1 MHNLSRILF
10 IVIAVICLTGW
21 INSAV
26 ALLLGVALALTLGNP
41 FVEQS
46 RKGVKHLLKI
56 AVIGLGFGIQA
67 GEALSTSVDSLGI
80 TAITIVTTIALGWLL
95 IKLLKID
102 RHLGHLVS
110 SGTAICGGSAIA
122 AVAPIISAKNK
133 DITMAIAVV
142 FLLNAVGLLIFPT
155 IGAYLDLSQ
164 YQFGVWSAIAIH
176 DTSSVVGAALA
187 YGDEALKTATTVK
200 LARTLWII
208 PLAFVS
214 MFMFKSQDSKIKIP
228 WFIGGFIIAMLINSA
243 GWLPE
248 SVTGSITLVAKRLL
262 ILTLFLVG
270 SSLSLADIKKTGWR
284 PMLMAV
290 ILWVFISVLS
300 WFMVVYWT

>member
-1 MHNLSRILF
+1 MNMLSRALF
-10 IVIAVICLTGW
+10 VAIAIICLTGW
-21 INSAV
+21 INSAA
-26 ALLLGVALALTLGNP
+26 ALLLGVTRALPLGNP
-41 FVEQS
+41 FAEQS
-46 RKGVKHLLKI
+46 RVGVKHLLKI

-80 TAITIVTTIALGWLL
+80 TAITIVTTVLLGAILAKALNM
-95 IKLLKID
+95 D

-122 AVAPIISAKNK
+122 AVAPVINAQNK
-133 DITMAIAVV
+133 HITMAIAVV
-142 FLLNAVGLLIFPT
+142 FLLNALALLIFPA
-155 IGAYLDLSQ
+155 IGTYLGLSQ
-164 YQFGVWSAIAIH
+164 YEFGLWSAIAIH

-208 PLAFVS
+208 PLALVS
-214 MFMFKSQDSKIKIP
+214 MMMFKSRDNTIKIP
-228 WFIGGFIIAMLINSA
+228 WFIGGFIIAMLINTA
-243 GWLPE
+243 GWLPDN
-248 SVTGSITLVAKRLL
+248 VTGGITLVAKRLL

-270 SSLSLADIKKTGWR
+270 SSLSLADIKETGWR

-290 ILWVFISVLS
+290 ILWLFISVLS
-300 WFMVVYWT
+300 WLMVVNWA

>member
-1 MHNLSRILF
+1 MSVISRVLF
-10 IVIAVICLTGW
+10 VAIAIVCLTGW

-41 FVEQS
+41 FAEQS
-46 RKGVKHLLKI
+46 RIGVKHLLKI

-67 GEALSTSVDSLGI
+67 AEALSTSVDSLGI
-80 TAITIVTTIALGWLL
+80 TAITIVSTVLLGWLL
-95 IKLLKID
+95 TKALRMD

-122 AVAPIISAKNK
+122 AVAPVINAQNK
-133 DITMAIAVV
+133 HITMAIAVV
-142 FLLNAVGLLIFPT
+142 FLLNALALLIFPT

-208 PLAFVS
+208 PLALVS
-214 MFMFKSQDSKIKIP
+214 MMMFKSRDNTIKVP
-228 WFIGGFIIAMLINSA
+228 WFIGGFIVAMLINSA

-270 SSLSLADIKKTGWR
+270 SSLSLADIKETGWR

-290 ILWVFISVLS
+290 ILWLFISVLS
-300 WFMVVYWT
+300 WYMVVHWA

>member
-1 MHNLSRILF
+1 MQKLSQIIFILL
-10 IVIAVICLTGW
+10 VVICLSGW

-41 FVEQS
+41 FAEQS
-46 RKGVKHLLKI
+46 RSGVKHLLKI

-67 GEALSTSVDSLGI
+67 GEALSTSINSLGI
-80 TAITIVTTIALGWLL
+80 TAITIVTTVLLGWLL
-95 IKLLKID
+95 ANVLNMD
-102 RHLGHLVS
+102 RRLGHLVS

-122 AVAPIISAKNK
+122 AVAPVINAENK
-133 DITMAIAVV
+133 HITMAIAVV
-142 FLLNAVGLLIFPT
+142 FLLNAVALLIFPI
-155 IGAYLDLSQ
+155 IGGYLALSQ
-164 YQFGVWSAIAIH
+164 YEFGLWSAIAIH

-208 PLAFVS
+208 PLALVS
-214 MFMFKSQDSKIKIP
+214 MVMFKSSDNTIKVP

-248 SVTGSITLVAKRLL
+248 TVTGNMTLLAKRLL

-270 SSLSLADIKKTGWR
+270 SSLSLADIKETGWR
-284 PMLMAV
+284 PILMAV
-290 ILWVFISVLS
+290 ILWLFISVLS
-300 WFMVVYWT
+300 WYMVVFWV

>member
-1 MHNLSRILF
+1 MQTFSRVLF
-10 IVIAVICLTGW
+10 VVIALVCLTGW

-41 FVEQS
+41 YVEHS
-46 RKGVKHLLKI
+46 RSGVKHLLKI

-67 GEALSTSVDSLGI
+67 GEALTTSVDSLGI
-80 TAITIVTTIALGWLL
+80 TAMTIFTTVLLGWLL
-95 IKLLKID
+95 AKALKMD
-102 RHLGHLVS
+102 RRLGHLVS

-122 AVAPIISAKNK
+122 AVAPVINAQNK
-133 DITMAIAVV
+133 HITMAIAVV
-142 FLLNAVGLLIFPT
+142 FLLNAVALLIFPT

-208 PLAFVS
+208 PLALVS
-214 MFMFKSQDSKIKIP
+214 MVMFKSSDNKIKVP

-248 SVTGSITLVAKRLL
+248 TVTGGITLVAKRLL

-270 SSLSLADIKKTGWR
+270 SSLSLADIKETGWR

-290 ILWVFISVLS
+290 VLWLFISVLS
-300 WFMVVYWT
+300 WIMVVYWT

>member
-1 MHNLSRILF
+1 MA
-10 IVIAVICLTGW
+10 IVCLTGW
-21 INSAV
+21 INSAA

-41 FVEQS
+41 FAEQS
-46 RKGVKHLLKI
+46 RAGVKHLLKI

-80 TAITIVTTIALGWLL
+80 TAITIVTTVLLGAILAKALNM
-95 IKLLKID
+95 D

-122 AVAPIISAKNK
+122 AVAPVINAQNK
-133 DITMAIAVV
+133 HITMAIAVV
-142 FLLNAVGLLIFPT
+142 FLLNALALLIFPA
-155 IGAYLDLSQ
+155 IGAYLGLSQ
-164 YQFGVWSAIAIH
+164 YEFGLWSAIAIH

-208 PLAFVS
+208 PLALVS
-214 MFMFKSQDSKIKIP
+214 MMMFKSRDNTIKIP
-228 WFIGGFIIAMLINSA
+228 WFIGGFIIAMLINTA
-243 GWLPE
+243 GWFPDN
-248 SVTGSITLVAKRLL
+248 VTGGITLVAKRLL

-270 SSLSLADIKKTGWR
+270 SSLSLADIKETGWR

-290 ILWVFISVLS
+290 ILWLFISVLS
-300 WFMVVYWT
+300 WFMVVNWA

>member
-1 MHNLSRILF
+1 MA
-10 IVIAVICLTGW
+10 IVCLTGW
-21 INSAV
+21 INSAA

-41 FVEQS
+41 FAEQS
-46 RKGVKHLLKI
+46 RAGVKHLLKI

-80 TAITIVTTIALGWLL
+80 TAITIVTTVLLGAILAKVL
-95 IKLLKID
+95 NMD

-122 AVAPIISAKNK
+122 AVAPVINAQNK
-133 DITMAIAVV
+133 HITMAIAVV
-142 FLLNAVGLLIFPT
+142 FLLNALALLIFPA
-155 IGAYLDLSQ
+155 IGTYLGLSQ
-164 YQFGVWSAIAIH
+164 YEFGLWSAIAIH

-208 PLAFVS
+208 PLALVS
-214 MFMFKSQDSKIKIP
+214 MMMFKSRDNTIKIP
-228 WFIGGFIIAMLINSA
+228 WFIGGFIIAMLINTA
-243 GWLPE
+243 GWLPDN
-248 SVTGSITLVAKRLL
+248 VTGGITLVAKRLL

-270 SSLSLADIKKTGWR
+270 SSLSLADIKETGWR
-284 PMLMAV
+284 PILMAV
-290 ILWVFISVLS
+290 ILWLFISVLS
-300 WFMVVYWT
+300 WFMVVNWA

>member
-1 MHNLSRILF
+1 MQNLSRIIFVVVAL
-10 IVIAVICLTGW
+10 ICLTGW
-21 INSAV
+21 INSAA
-26 ALLLGVALALTLGNP
+26 ALLLGVALALTIGNP
-41 FVEQS
+41 FAEQS
-46 RKGVKHLLKI
+46 RVGVKHLLKI

-80 TAITIVTTIALGWLL
+80 TAITIVTTVLLGWLL
-95 IKLLKID
+95 AKALHMD
-102 RHLGHLVS
+102 RRLGHLVS

-122 AVAPIISAKNK
+122 AVAPVINAQNK
-133 DITMAIAVV
+133 HITMAIAVV
-142 FLLNAVGLLIFPT
+142 FLLNALALLIFPT

-164 YQFGVWSAIAIH
+164 YEFGLWSAIAIH

-208 PLAFVS
+208 PLALVS
-214 MFMFKSQDSKIKIP
+214 MLMFKSHDNKIKIP

-248 SVTGSITLVAKRLL
+248 TVTGNITLVAKRLL

-270 SSLSLADIKKTGWR
+270 SSLSLADIKETGWR

-290 ILWVFISVLS
+290 ILWLFISVLS
-300 WFMVVYWT
+300 WYMVVYWA

>member
-1 MHNLSRILF
+1 MQNLSRIIF
-10 IVIAVICLTGW
+10 IAVAVISLTGW
-21 INSAV
+21 INSAA
-26 ALLLGVALALTLGNP
+26 ALLLGVSLALTLGNP
-41 FVEQS
+41 FAEQS
-46 RKGVKHLLKI
+46 RVGVKHLLKI

-67 GEALSTSVDSLGI
+67 GEALTTSMDSLGI
-80 TAITIVTTIALGWLL
+80 TALTIVTTILLGWLL
-95 IKLLKID
+95 TKALHMD

-122 AVAPIISAKNK
+122 AVAPVINAQNK
-133 DITMAIAVV
+133 HITMAIAVV
-142 FLLNAVGLLIFPT
+142 FLLNALALLIFPT
-155 IGAYLDLSQ
+155 LGAYLNLSQ
-164 YQFGVWSAIAIH
+164 YEFGLWSAIAIH

-208 PLAFVS
+208 PLALVS
-214 MFMFKSQDSKIKIP
+214 MLMFKSHDNKIKVP
-228 WFIGGFIIAMLINSA
+228 WFIGGFILAVLVNSA

-248 SVTGSITLVAKRLL
+248 SVTGNITLVAKRLL

-270 SSLSLADIKKTGWR
+270 SSLALADIKETGWR

-290 ILWVFISVLS
+290 ILWLFISVLS
-300 WFMVVYWT
+300 YYMVVTWV

>member
-1 MHNLSRILF
+1 MLNVSRVLF
-10 IVIAVICLTGW
+10 IGIAVICLTGW
-21 INSAV
+21 INSAA
-26 ALLLGVALALTLGNP
+26 ALLLGVVLALTLGNP
-41 FVEQS
+41 FAAQS
-46 RKGVKHLLKI
+46 KVGVKHLLKI

-67 GEALSTSVDSLGI
+67 GEALATSVDTLGI
-80 TAITIVTTIALGWLL
+80 TAMTIVTTVLLGWLL
-95 IKLLKID
+95 AKSLNMD
-102 RHLGHLVS
+102 RHLGHLIS

-122 AVAPIISAKNK
+122 AVAPVINAHNK
-133 DITMAIAVV
+133 HITVAIAVV
-142 FLLNAVGLLIFPT
+142 FLLNAVALLIFPA
-155 IGAYLDLSQ
+155 IGTYLDLTQ

-208 PLAFVS
+208 PLALVS
-214 MFMFKSQDSKIKIP
+214 MVMFKSQDSTIKIP
-228 WFIGGFIIAMLINSA
+228 WFIAGFIIAMLINSA

-248 SVTGSITLVAKRLL
+248 SVTGGITLVAKRLL

-270 SSLSLADIKKTGWR
+270 SSLSLADIKETGWR

-290 ILWVFISVLS
+290 ILWLFISILS
-300 WFMVVYWT
+300 WFMVVNWT

>member
-1 MHNLSRILF
+1 MA
-10 IVIAVICLTGW
+10 IVCLTGW
-21 INSAV
+21 INSAA

-41 FVEQS
+41 FAEQS
-46 RKGVKHLLKI
+46 RAGVKHFLKI
-56 AVIGLGFGIQA
+56 AVIGLGFGVQA

-80 TAITIVTTIALGWLL
+80 TAITIVTTVLLGAILAKALNM
-95 IKLLKID
+95 D

-122 AVAPIISAKNK
+122 AVAPVINAQHKH
-133 DITMAIAVV
+133 ITMAIAVV
-142 FLLNAVGLLIFPT
+142 FLLNALALLVFPA
-155 IGAYLDLSQ
+155 IGAYLGLSQ
-164 YQFGVWSAIAIH
+164 YEFGLWSAIAIH

-208 PLAFVS
+208 PLALVS
-214 MFMFKSQDSKIKIP
+214 MMMFKSRDNTIKIP

-243 GWLPE
+243 GWLPDN
-248 SVTGSITLVAKRLL
+248 VTGGITLVAKRLL

-270 SSLSLADIKKTGWR
+270 SSLSLADIKETGWR

-290 ILWVFISVLS
+290 ILWLFISVLS
-300 WFMVVYWT
+300 WFMVVNWA

>member
-1 MHNLSRILF
+1 MLTFSRALF
-10 IVIAVICLTGW
+10 VSIALVCLTGW
-21 INSAV
+21 INSAA

-46 RKGVKHLLKI
+46 RVGVKHLLKI

-80 TAITIVTTIALGWLL
+80 TAITIVTTVVLGWLL
-95 IKLLKID
+95 AKVLNMD
-102 RHLGHLVS
+102 RRLGHLLS

-122 AVAPIISAKNK
+122 AVAPVIHAQNK
-133 DITMAIAVV
+133 HITMAIAVV
-142 FLLNAVGLLIFPT
+142 FLLNALALLIFPT
-155 IGAYLDLSQ
+155 IGAYLELSQ

-208 PLAFVS
+208 PLALVS
-214 MFMFKSQDSKIKIP
+214 MLLFRSPENKIKIP

-243 GWLPE
+243 GWLPDN
-248 SVTGSITLVAKRLL
+248 VTGGITLVAKRLL

-270 SSLSLADIKKTGWR
+270 SSLSLADIKETGWR

-290 ILWVFISVLS
+290 VLWLFISLLS
-300 WFMVVYWT
+300 WYLVVNWL

>member
-1 MHNLSRILF
+1 MNIISRVLF
-10 IVIAVICLTGW
+10 AAIALVCLTGW

-41 FVEQS
+41 FAEQS
-46 RKGVKHLLKI
+46 RIGVKHLLKI

-80 TAITIVTTIALGWLL
+80 TAMTIVSTVLLGWMLA
-95 IKLLKID
+95 KALKMN

-122 AVAPIISAKNK
+122 AVAPVINAQNK
-133 DITMAIAVV
+133 HITMAIAVV
-142 FLLNAVGLLIFPT
+142 FLLNAVALLIFPT

-208 PLAFVS
+208 PLALVS
-214 MFMFKSQDSKIKIP
+214 MIMFKSHDNKIKIP
-228 WFIGGFIIAMLINSA
+228 WFIGGFIVAMLINSA

-248 SVTGSITLVAKRLL
+248 IVTGNITLVAKRLL

-270 SSLSLADIKKTGWR
+270 SSLSLADIKETGWR

-290 ILWVFISVLS
+290 ILWLFISVLS
-300 WFMVVYWT
+300 WYMVIHWT

>member
-1 MHNLSRILF
+1 MQKLSQIIFILL
-10 IVIAVICLTGW
+10 VVICLSGW

-41 FVEQS
+41 FAGQS
-46 RKGVKHLLKI
+46 RSGVKHLLKI

-67 GEALSTSVDSLGI
+67 GEALSTSIDSLGI
-80 TAITIVTTIALGWLL
+80 TAITIVTTVLLGWLL
-95 IKLLKID
+95 ANVLNMD
-102 RHLGHLVS
+102 RRLGHLVS

-122 AVAPIISAKNK
+122 AVAPVINAENK
-133 DITMAIAVV
+133 HITMAIAVV
-142 FLLNAVGLLIFPT
+142 FLLNAVALLIFPI
-155 IGAYLDLSQ
+155 IGGYLALSQ
-164 YQFGVWSAIAIH
+164 YEFGLWSAIAIH

-208 PLAFVS
+208 PLALVS
-214 MFMFKSQDSKIKIP
+214 MVMFKSSDNTIKVP

-248 SVTGSITLVAKRLL
+248 TVTGNMTLLAKRLL

-270 SSLSLADIKKTGWR
+270 SSLSLADIKETGWR
-284 PMLMAV
+284 PILMAV
-290 ILWVFISVLS
+290 ILWLFISVLS
-300 WFMVVYWT
+300 WYMVVFWV

>member
-1 MHNLSRILF
+1 MA
-10 IVIAVICLTGW
+10 IVCLTGW
-21 INSAV
+21 INSAA

-41 FVEQS
+41 FAEQS
-46 RKGVKHLLKI
+46 RAGVKHLLKI

-80 TAITIVTTIALGWLL
+80 TAITIVTTVLLGAILAKALNM
-95 IKLLKID
+95 D

-122 AVAPIISAKNK
+122 AVAPVINAQNK
-133 DITMAIAVV
+133 HITMAIAVV
-142 FLLNAVGLLIFPT
+142 FLLNALALLIFPA
-155 IGAYLDLSQ
+155 IGIYLGLSQ
-164 YQFGVWSAIAIH
+164 YEFGLWSAIAIH

-208 PLAFVS
+208 PLALVS
-214 MFMFKSQDSKIKIP
+214 MMMFKSRDNTIKIP

-243 GWLPE
+243 GWLPDN
-248 SVTGSITLVAKRLL
+248 VTGGITLVAKRLL

-270 SSLSLADIKKTGWR
+270 SSLSLADIKETGWR

-290 ILWVFISVLS
+290 ILWLFISVLS
-300 WFMVVYWT
+300 WFMVVNWA

>member
-1 MHNLSRILF
+1 MLNLSRVLF
-10 IVIAVICLTGW
+10 VVIAIICLTGW

-26 ALLLGVALALTLGNP
+26 ALLLGVALALSLGNP
-41 FVEQS
+41 FVAQS
-46 RKGVKHLLKI
+46 RVGVKHLLKI

-67 GEALSTSVDSLGI
+67 GEAFTTSVDTLGI

-95 IKLLKID
+95 TRLLKMD
-102 RHLGHLVS
+102 PRLGHLVS

-122 AVAPIISAKNK
+122 AVAPVISAQNK
-133 DITMAIAVV
+133 HITMAIAVV
-142 FLLNAVGLLIFPT
+142 FLLNAVALLIFPI
-155 IGAYLDLSQ
+155 IGSYLELSQ

-208 PLAFVS
+208 PLALAS
-214 MFMFKSQDSKIKIP
+214 MVMFKSQDNKINIP
-228 WFIGGFIIAMLINSA
+228 WFIGGFIVAMLINSA

-248 SVTGSITLVAKRLL
+248 TVTGNMTLLAKRLL
-262 ILTLFLVG
+262 I
-270 SSLSLADIKKTGWR
+270 
-284 PMLMAV
+284 
-290 ILWVFISVLS
+290 
-300 WFMVVYWT
+300 